1 MGDDIRTGSTPPK
14 TKIFVGRLPEDAKA
28 QDLRALFER
37 YGTVTECDILN
48 RYGFVHMKTDEMAS
62 RAIEALNNAEF
73 MGVQISVEQSTGKKS
88 GRGRGFGPMMRGRGG
103 PMRGMG
109 MGRAPPPYMM
119 RDGRGDYDRR
129 GPGMDGR
136 GPGMDRIGLPPPPS
150 MRNGYY
156 DSYDRGYDGY
166 YTARGPPPPPPILG
180 TRDRE
185 PERRTYPDM
194 LRDPY
199 ERRSFTEV
207 SRVPYERPIPPS
219 PAFERRPEYPARVAP
234 DMYRRRTPPPPAAYG
249 SAPTGYER
257 DTLDPYGPPAPRRY
271 LRNR

>member
-1 MGDDIRTGSTPPK
+1 MRQGRFLDRHHFQSRADRRTTHLTKISKMGDDIRTGSTPPK
-14 TKIFVGRLPEDAKA
+14 TKIFVGGLPEDAKA

-73 MGVQISVEQSTGKKS
+73 MGVQISVEQSSSKKS

-103 PMRGMG
+103 PMRGMR

-166 YTARGPPPPPPILG
+166 YTAR
-180 TRDRE
+180 T
-185 PERRTYPDM
+185 
-194 LRDPY
+194 
-199 ERRSFTEV
+199 
-207 SRVPYERPIPPS
+207 
-219 PAFERRPEYPARVAP
+219 
-234 DMYRRRTPPPPAAYG
+234 
-249 SAPTGYER
+249 
-257 DTLDPYGPPAPRRY
+257 
-271 LRNR
+271 